1 MVDKWGVVNDNG
13 YDDDFCCCRWWMGI
27 QERFGDDA
35 LDDNDKN
42 NFDVDDH
49 RESLTYGT
57 VLHLILKTN

>member
-1 MVDKWGVVNDNG
+1 
-13 YDDDFCCCRWWMGI
+13 MGI
-27 QERFGDDA
+27 QERFDDDA